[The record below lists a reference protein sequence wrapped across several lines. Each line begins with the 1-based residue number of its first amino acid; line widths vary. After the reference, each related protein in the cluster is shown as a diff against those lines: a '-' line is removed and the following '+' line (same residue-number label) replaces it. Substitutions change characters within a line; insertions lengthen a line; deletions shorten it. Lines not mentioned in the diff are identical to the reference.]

1 MVKSTNDK
9 IQKYIT
15 KQQKANDY
23 DIENEGLKN
32 FSSDS
37 DDSSDEE
44 DNRKDHYVSVGKSK
58 LREQLNSKQKEQE
71 QLKEGKKVSRK
82 DLFNDENSHNF
93 EQEEDDEEE
102 EDESEDNEE
111 EFVSAE
117 EQEQSEQSSSESD
130 SQSDSEEEAAPKP
143 QLNTYQQ
150 FTQIQSKDAIKGKS
164 IIDQNKEFDSILDIR
179 MQLQKA
185 ITVFNTNYKVEKL
198 NKELKTIAKENN
210 TLLKD
215 IIKELNKKRLNLHK
229 KSHFTTREY
238 TTDADNYKK
247 VTKDLNSTLSRFN
260 KVTLNKWA
268 KKTLPTD
275 QNLLEHIDTLLLDK
289 HKLVSSL
296 RQPKFNDI
304 QFYKNLL
311 NQLIQQKLNTSNN
324 NSSLATN
331 GNKPTEIRLI
341 KKDNSG
347 NKASKG
353 RKLDY
358 TVQQKLIN
366 YETPNMNNKMWDD
379 FKRDEFFV
387 GLFGRKVDIWSMDQ
401 SEEESEDSDSEM
413 SEEEVVNDGLQI
425 FG

>member
-1 MVKSTNDK
+1 MVKSVNDK
-9 IQKYIT
+9 IQKYIS
-15 KQQKANDY
+15 KQQNANDY

-37 DDSSDEE
+37 DSSDDE
-44 DNRKDHYVSVGKSK
+44 DYRKDHYVSVGKSK
-58 LREQLNSKQKEQE
+58 LRQQLDTKQKEAESLAQ
-71 QLKEGKKVSRK
+71 GKKVSRK
-82 DLFNDENSHNF
+82 DLFNNENTHVP
-93 EQEEDDEEE
+93 EDDD
-102 EDESEDNEE
+102 EDEDDD
-111 EFVSAE
+111 FVSAE
-117 EQEQSEQSSSESD
+117 EEQSDINEKNSSEEEQSEQSSSD
-130 SQSDSEEEAAPKP
+130 SDSEESAPKP
-143 QLNTYQQ
+143 TLNVYQQ
-150 FTQIQSKDAIKGKS
+150 FSQIQSKDAIKGKA
-164 IIDQNKEFDSILDIR
+164 IIDQNKEFDSILDVR
-179 MQLQKA
+179 MQMQKA
-185 ITVFNTNYKVEKL
+185 ITVFNTNYKVEGL
-198 NKELKTIAKENN
+198 SKELKSIAKENN
-210 TLLKD
+210 GLLKE
-215 IIKELNKKRLNLHK
+215 IIIELNKKRLSLHK
-229 KSHFTTREY
+229 KDHFTTREY
-238 TTDADNYKK
+238 STDNENYKK
-247 VTKDLNSTLSRFN
+247 VTKDLNNTLSRFN
-260 KVTLNKWA
+260 KVTLSKWA
-268 KKTLPTD
+268 KKTLQAD
-275 QNLLEHIDTLLLDK
+275 QNLLEHIDNLLLDK

-331 GNKPTEIRLI
+331 GNKATEIRLI

-347 NKASKG
+347 TKASKG

-366 YETPNMNNKMWDD
+366 YETPDISNKLWDD

-401 SEEESEDSDSEM
+401 SEEDSEDSESDM